1 MVRGV
6 LGPKRLVSVELL
18 GNGKS
23 NTSYKVLADNGAA
36 YVLRLYSQGSPAR
49 EACVMDMAK
58 DFVPVPAEL
67 DRGDTWSFTTFLDGD
82 ILERRPEHSGKAAEA
97 LARIASVAFDSPG
110 WINSDGTVSP
120 FPFDGIS
127 GFVSDMLNRE
137 EVLCWT
143 GQAIANAVAKAVA
156 DASDLIEILNAESYL
171 VHGDFNPTNILIK
184 NGEVSGVLDWE
195 YSHSG
200 TPFMDIGNLLRHTNP
215 RYHPLIE
222 RGLRAAGMNLPE
234 DWLLRARLVDL
245 TSHLEFLTTA
255 RSDAFKRECVG
266 RIEAFLRTFGGR
278 E

>member
-1 MVRGV
+1 M
-6 LGPKRLVSVELL
+6 L

-23 NTSYKVLADNGAA
+23 NTGYKVLVDDGAA
-36 YVLRLYSQGSPAR
+36 YVLRLYSQGNPAR
-49 EACVMDMAK
+49 EARVMDMVR

-67 DRGDTWSFTTFLDGD
+67 DRGDTWSITTFLDGD
-82 ILERRPEHSGKAAEA
+82 ILELRPEHSGKAAEA

-127 GFVSDMLNRE
+127 GFVSDMLDQE
-137 EVLCWT
+137 EVLRWT
-143 GQAIANAVAKAVA
+143 GQAIAKAVAKTVA

-200 TPFMDIGNLLRHTNP
+200 TPFMDIGNLLRHTDP

-222 RGLRAAGMNLPE
+222 QGLRAAGMDLPE
-234 DWLLRARLVDL
+234 DWLRRARLVDL

-255 RSDAFKRECVG
+255 RSDSFKRECVEKI
-266 RIEAFLRTFGGR
+266 RRFLPDQTGMTLTP
-278 E
+278 